1 MVQRGRVIDR
11 AMVNCQKMTSDRV
24 FIVAQSR
31 RVARLVKDPVDIQIN
46 SIFLAEELFK
56 EISFCKLCSCLLVLS
71 LELGSA

>member
-31 RVARLVKDPVDIQIN
+31 RVARLGQEGVPSVENKRKTGAVTYVHIQ
-46 SIFLAEELFK
+46 
-56 EISFCKLCSCLLVLS
+56 
-71 LELGSA
+71 